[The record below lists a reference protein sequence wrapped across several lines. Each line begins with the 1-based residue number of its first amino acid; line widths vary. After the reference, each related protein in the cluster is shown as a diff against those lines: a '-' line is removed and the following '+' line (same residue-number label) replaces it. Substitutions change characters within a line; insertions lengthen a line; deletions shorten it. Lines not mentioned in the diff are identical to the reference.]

1 MGLIRALM
9 SVVVPDTGVG
19 GRGQGCS
26 NQEMACSKG
35 LSFRVWGVGG
45 EGGTFIP
52 ASRTKEGGRLTS
64 GAASSGG

>member
-35 LSFRVWGVGG
+35 QKKKKQKKCCNVIVQPGMREYLVESLRQKPG
-45 EGGTFIP
+45 P
-52 ASRTKEGGRLTS
+52 
-64 GAASSGG
+64 